1 MQYNC
6 KKIETNQVKKLSLPL
21 TFDIN
26 DEKKLNKQSWVFIT
40 AHDDDP
46 LIGAGMLIS
55 IARKL
60 NIKISIVIVTDGC
73 MGYQDISNK
82 GKTIKNV
89 REKETYAAYK
99 LLGIEKNDIYF
110 LNYPDSN
117 LLKYVGRR
125 YAKLSDYLK
134 SDRTF
139 IKEGCIGLLNSMVYY
154 IRKLKTTK
162 LFIHTQNDFHPD
174 HKIVFEQ
181 AHWANYFSASNYWPE
196 LKKPLGYVPDLYEY
210 FVYSALSKKAS
221 IQIESE
227 DAKNIR
233 DKAINIYKSQGEIH
247 GLVKELQSAGPFEW
261 LCKLNYKKADRLK
274 IRDSFKTDS

>member
-196 LKKPLGYVPDLYEY
+196 LKKPLGYVPDFYEY